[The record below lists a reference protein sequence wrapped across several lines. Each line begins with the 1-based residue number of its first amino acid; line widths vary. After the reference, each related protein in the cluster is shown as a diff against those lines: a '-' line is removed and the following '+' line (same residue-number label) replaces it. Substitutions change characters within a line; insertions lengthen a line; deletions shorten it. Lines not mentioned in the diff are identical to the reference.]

1 MQKHRAHSTYQ
12 KNGRRGGYRFFKSGT
27 IKNNSEK
34 RAILDQ
40 RKNNTPNVK
49 RRANEVS
56 DKNNINTS
64 NNTGNRVR
72 FLGLLGRGNHFN
84 TNVELIK

>member
-1 MQKHRAHSTYQ
+1 MDDEVVTGFLKT
-12 KNGRRGGYRFFKSGT
+12 GT

-40 RKNNTPNVK
+40 RKNNTPNVA

-72 FLGLLGRGNHFN
+72 FWVYLDAAIILTLMLNLSNKRMISGW
-84 TNVELIK
+84 E

>member
-1 MQKHRAHSTYQ
+1 MDDEVVTS
-12 KNGRRGGYRFFKSGT
+12 FLKSGT

-56 DKNNINTS
+56 DITKTKSNNINTS

-72 FLGLLGRGNHFN
+72 FWVYLD
-84 TNVELIK
+84 VYYE